1 MSATLP
7 ATLAVGDDITAAFL
21 DNFAALMALVAE
33 PVFFQATYS
42 TTQSLTN
49 NTPTALSLDTET
61 IDIYTGH
68 GSTSPI
74 YTIPAALN
82 GYRINVK
89 GVGSFAANATG
100 IRNVSIWQNGS
111 TVTMGQNTIAG
122 ASTNS
127 LVLQVNASFVVAT
140 GDTIQIAADQTSGG
154 ALNTVA
160 GQSGMVLSFGGL
172 A

>member
-1 MSATLP
+1 MAVTLVP
-7 ATLAVGDDITAAFL
+7 ALSVGDDITASYL
-21 DNFAALMALVAE
+21 DNLAALLALIAE
-33 PVFFQATYS
+33 PKFFEATYS

-49 NTPTALSLDTET
+49 NTPTALSLDTEI
-61 IDIYTGH
+61 IDIYAGH
-68 GSTSPI
+68 GSTSSI

-82 GYRINVK
+82 GYRVDVR

-111 TVTMGQNTIAG
+111 TVTMGQNTISGVA
-122 ASTNS
+122 TNS
-127 LVLQVNASFVVAT
+127 LVLQANATIIVAT
-140 GDTIQIAADQTSGG
+140 GDQIQIAADQTSGG

-160 GQSGMVLSFGGL
+160 GQSGMTLSFGGL